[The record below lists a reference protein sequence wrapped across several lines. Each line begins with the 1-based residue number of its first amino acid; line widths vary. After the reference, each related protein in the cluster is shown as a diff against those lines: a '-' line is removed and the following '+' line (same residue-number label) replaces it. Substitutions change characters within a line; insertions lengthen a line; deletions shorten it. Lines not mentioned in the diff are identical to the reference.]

1 MKNYPLEIEAYNENY
16 GYWSKGHHDKQA
28 FIDEVKK
35 MQRRELFLGAVE
47 HVWVRYRP
55 ALPHEREEYGYAWYH
70 ADAKKGERG
79 AFPVTRVQL

>member
-35 MQRRELFLGAVE
+35 CNDGSFSWGQLSMYGLGTDPHYHTKEKNMAMRGTMRTQRKANG
-47 HVWVRYRP
+47 
-55 ALPHEREEYGYAWYH
+55 G
-70 ADAKKGERG
+70 
-79 AFPVTRVQL
+79 FPVTRVQL